1 MSEMDLKLDGI
12 AGGILVEKTDK
23 KKVDADQ
30 KKRMYA
36 SAFAYIRSQT
46 GMNKKE
52 FAKYLGI
59 PYRTLQDWELG
70 NTQAPEYVLR
80 LIAYKVQMEKEKGE
94 PIMTVIRFIL
104 RIVLLPVQAM
114 LTLLILAIDFLSGW
128 AILAFRILGALFLF
142 GGLCEFISKTGS
154 TSLGWQG
161 IIVAVIIVAVPQAVV
176 IWGEAGILRFKELL
190 ARI

>member
-1 MSEMDLKLDGI
+1 
-12 AGGILVEKTDK
+12 
-23 KKVDADQ
+23 
-30 KKRMYA
+30 
-36 SAFAYIRSQT
+36 
-46 GMNKKE
+46 MNKKE
-52 FAKYLGI
+52 FAEYLGI

-80 LIAYKVQMEKEKGE
+80 LIAYKVQMEKERGE

-142 GGLCEFISKTGS
+142 GGLCEFISKAGS
-154 TSLGWQG
+154 TSVGWQG